1 MTQHPGPD
9 DPVEDA
15 DRVAD
20 SAAIHPQP
28 AEAEYAGDRPRPFTS
43 EPPGDAPRRS
53 LLPILVDLRS
63 YTRMRL
69 RTDVLA
75 GVAIAALAVPQ
86 AMAYAQTAGLPV
98 AAGLYGLLIPLVA
111 YAALGSSQRLM
122 TGPTATAALLVA
134 PALLTVSA
142 DPAAYPA
149 LGAMLALLVG
159 IVFLAARLLRLGWIS
174 DYFSTAV
181 LLGFLTG
188 LGLTLIFGQLRVFTG
203 VSVDGDTPLQEFL
216 SFITNVVGGT
226 DPATLAIGI
235 VTLVAL
241 LVGGRYLPKFPMLL
255 LVTVAAI
262 GVSAALDLADHG
274 VVLVGEIPAG
284 LPSLAWPGVSARDVL
299 ILIPSAVGIALVA
312 FADSVLTAR
321 SVAVPGDRPVDANQ
335 ELIALAGVNVA
346 AGLSQSFPLGASGS
360 RSAVN
365 VRLGGRSQVV
375 SLVQAAG
382 AALVLLFL
390 TGALALLPKATLAA
404 VIIYAAIGLIDIG
417 GWKGLARGSRGEL
430 LIAAVVVVGML
441 TVGLLPS
448 LVLAV
453 LLSIIDVVR
462 RSAHP
467 RDAVLG
473 WSAKDRR
480 FVDIERRPNAR
491 VVPGVVVYR
500 LDDRLFFA
508 NSRYFLTRVRE
519 AIDAAPYPV
528 TAFVFDA
535 ESVTNLDASA
545 AATLI
550 ELIDELRGAG
560 VRFVLARSRSAFEDE
575 ASRFGLD
582 VALPPENRFPTV
594 RAAVS
599 AVSGTD
605 IEALE

>member
-1 MTQHPGPD
+1 MTPPSAD
-9 DPVEDA
+9 DPREPEE
-15 DRVAD
+15 
-20 SAAIHPQP
+20 SAAESPEVEPQP
-28 AEAEYAGDRPRPFTS
+28 AEAEYAGGRPHPFTNAGS
-43 EPPGDAPRRS
+43 PSAPRRS
-53 LLPILVDLRS
+53 LLPILADLRS
-63 YTRMRL
+63 YSRVRL

-75 GVAIAALAVPQ
+75 GVALAALAVPQ

-111 YAALGSSQRLM
+111 YAALGSSQVLM

-134 PALLTVSA
+134 PALLTVSS

-149 LGAMLALLVG
+149 LAAMLALLVG
-159 IVFLAARLLRLGWIS
+159 AVFLAARLLRLGWIS

-181 LLGFLTG
+181 LLGFLSG
-188 LGLTLIFGQLRVFTG
+188 LGLTLIFGQLGVFTG
-203 VSVDGDTPLQEFL
+203 VPVEGDTPLQELL
-216 SFITNVVGGT
+216 SFVTNVVGGT
-226 DPATLAIGI
+226 DPATLAIGV

-241 LVGGRYLPKFPMLL
+241 LIGGRYLPKFPMLL

-262 GVSAALDLADHG
+262 AISAALDLGGHG

-284 LPSLAWPGVSARDVL
+284 LPSLAWPGVSVRDVL
-299 ILIPSAVGIALVA
+299 VLVPSAIGIALVV
-312 FADSVLTAR
+312 FADAVLTAR
-321 SVAVPGDRPVDANQ
+321 SVAGPEDRPVDANQ

-365 VRLGGRSQVV
+365 VRLGGRTQVV
-375 SLVQAAG
+375 GLVQAAG

-404 VIIYAAIGLIDIG
+404 VIIYAAIGLIDVG

-441 TVGLLPS
+441 TIGLLPS

-453 LLSIIDVVR
+453 LMSIVDVVR

-473 WSAKDRR
+473 WSVKDRR
-480 FVDIERRPNAR
+480 FVDVERRPHAR
-491 VVPGVVVYR
+491 VVPGIVVYR

-508 NSRYFLTRVRE
+508 NSRYFRTRVRE
-519 AIDAAPYPV
+519 AIAAAPYPV
-528 TAFVFDA
+528 TAFVFAA

-550 ELIDELRGAG
+550 ELIDELKDRG
-560 VRFVLARSRSAFEDE
+560 VRFVLARPRSAFEDE

-582 VALPPENRFPTV
+582 DALPPENRFPTV

-599 AVSGTD
+599 AISGTD
-605 IEALE
+605 IEAPQ

>member
-1 MTQHPGPD
+1 MMPPVADDPRESEEAAPESPKPGPQS
-9 DPVEDA
+9 A
-15 DRVAD
+15 D
-20 SAAIHPQP
+20 
-28 AEAEYAGDRPRPFTS
+28 AEYAGARPRPFTS
-43 EPPGDAPRRS
+43 AASPDAPRRS
-53 LLPILVDLRS
+53 LLPILADLRS
-63 YTRMRL
+63 YSRVRL

-75 GVAIAALAVPQ
+75 GVALAALAVPQ

-111 YAALGSSQRLM
+111 YAALGSSQVLM

-134 PALLTVSA
+134 PALLTVSS

-149 LGAMLALLVG
+149 LAAMLALLVG
-159 IVFLAARLLRLGWIS
+159 AIFLAARLLRLGWIS

-181 LLGFLTG
+181 LLGFLSG
-188 LGLTLIFGQLRVFTG
+188 LGLTLIFGQLGVFTG
-203 VSVDGDTPLQEFL
+203 VPVEGETPLQELL
-216 SFITNVVGGT
+216 SFMANVVGGT

-262 GVSAALDLADHG
+262 AMSAALDLGGQG

-284 LPSLAWPGVSARDVL
+284 LPSLSWPGVSLRDVL
-299 ILIPSAVGIALVA
+299 ILLPSALGIALVV
-312 FADSVLTAR
+312 FADGILTAR
-321 SVAVPGDRPVDANQ
+321 SVAGPGDRPVDANQ

-365 VRLGGRSQVV
+365 VRLGGRTQVV

-404 VIIYAAIGLIDIG
+404 IIIYAAIGLIDVG

-430 LIAAVVVVGML
+430 LIAGVVVVGML
-441 TVGLLPS
+441 TIGLLPS
-448 LVLAV
+448 LILAV
-453 LLSIIDVVR
+453 LLSMIDVVR

-473 WSAKDRR
+473 WSVKDRR
-480 FVDIERRPNAR
+480 FVDVERRPHAR
-491 VVPGVVVYR
+491 VVPGIVVYR

-508 NSRYFLTRVRE
+508 NSRYFRTRVRE
-519 AIDAAPYPV
+519 AIAAAPYPV
-528 TAFVFDA
+528 TAFVFAA

-550 ELIDELRGAG
+550 ELIDELRDRG
-560 VRFVLARSRSAFEDE
+560 VRFVLARPRSAFEDE

-582 VALPPENRFPTV
+582 EALPPENRFATV

-599 AVSGTD
+599 AISGTD
-605 IEALE
+605 IEAPQ